1 MRLSTNATEPISMS
15 STPRTAKRAS
25 EARSPLAGPPR
36 MSDVAAL
43 AGVSKMTVSRV
54 LAGRGVA
61 PATRE
66 RVQHAIDELGYV
78 ADAAA
83 GALSSGRSAFAAVL
97 VPSLASSNFSDTVR
111 GLTAALEPHGLQ
123 LLIGDTD
130 YDLAREERLVR
141 SMLRHQPRCIA
152 LTGAQHTPATRELL
166 VRAGVPVVE
175 MWDLPASPID
185 AAVGFSNAK
194 AARQMVRYLAERGY
208 RRIGFIGGA
217 SELDRRGLERLKG
230 YSQEM
235 KARGMS
241 ERVVRLGDSP
251 ITMSH
256 GAPALDALLQQWPDT
271 DAVLC
276 VSDMSAFGAIMQCH
290 RRGLSVPGDIAVAGF
305 GNFEVAA
312 CCSPAITTISVDAY
326 GIGTRTGEMLLAAL
340 AEADGA
346 NGASRHASARA
357 PSRRSVK
364 IDYTVI
370 ARESA

>member
-1 MRLSTNATEPISMS
+1 
-15 STPRTAKRAS
+15 
-25 EARSPLAGPPR
+25 

-61 PATRE
+61 AATRE
-66 RVQHAIDELGYV
+66 RVQRAIDQLGYV

-130 YDLAREERLVR
+130 YDLEREERLVR

-152 LTGAQHTPATRELL
+152 LTGAQHTSATRELL

-175 MWDLPASPID
+175 MWDLPALPID

-194 AARQMVRYLAERGY
+194 AAREMVRYLAGRGY

-230 YSQEM
+230 YRQEV
-235 KARGMS
+235 KAQGMS

-251 ITMSH
+251 ITMRH
-256 GAPALDALLQQWPDT
+256 GAPALDALLQRWPDT
-271 DAVLC
+271 DAVMC
-276 VSDMSAFGAIMQCH
+276 VSDMSAFGAIMQCR
-290 RRGLSVPGDIAVAGF
+290 RRGLSVPADIAVAGF
-305 GNFEVAA
+305 GNFEVAE
-312 CCSPAITTISVDAY
+312 CCTPTITTISVDAY
-326 GIGTRTGEMLLAAL
+326 GIGTRTGETLLAAL
-340 AEADGA
+340 RENDGA
-346 NGASRHASARA
+346 NGMPRRAMSTRTPARN
-357 PSRRSVK
+357 SVK